1 MSVLN
6 LNANSIY
13 DRVIRIG
20 YEGENIVT
28 QIDFNL
34 RMWIDEYGLGGAVL
48 LVLRHGDT
56 EAYPVPLVIEDG
68 IASWVITKTDTA
80 KVGRGAIQLKYVVGE
95 KVKKSPIFDVS
106 CLNAL
111 DDSDT
116 VPDPYDSWLAT
127 LTDLSTLV
135 TAKVAESLVNADIAQ
150 MAANISAQAASTK
163 ASEAST
169 SAQTATTKASEAT
182 ASAQSAASSAQTA
195 TDKATLAS
203 QKAAAASESASI
215 ADEAKTTAINNA
227 QLSVTKA
234 DEARNSATAAAN
246 SATSAQEYD
255 ESAQQSAVN
264 AQTSATNAAA
274 SEAQAQHYAE
284 NASAYLMTDTEATNL
299 FGIAKGVV

>member
-34 RMWIDEYGLGGAVL
+34 NMWIDEYGLGGVVL

-56 EAYPVPLVIEDG
+56 HAYPVPLVIDDG

-80 KVGRGAIQLKYVVGE
+80 KVGRGVIQLKYVVGE

-135 TAKVAESLVNADIAQ
+135 TANVAESLVNADIAQ
-150 MAANISAQAASTK
+150 MAANISAQAAS
-163 ASEAST
+163 
-169 SAQTATTKASEAT
+169 
-182 ASAQSAASSAQTA
+182 QSAKSADAAQ
-195 TDKATLAS
+195 KSELNTL
-203 QKAAAASESASI
+203 E
-215 ADEAKTTAINNA
+215 
-227 QLSVTKA
+227 
-234 DEARNSATAAAN
+234 
-246 SATSAQEYD
+246 SAQE
-255 ESAQQSAVN
+255 SK
-264 AQTSATNAAA
+264 
-274 SEAQAQHYAE
+274 SEADKSKIYAEQAQGALGGMTFVGFSMN
-284 NASAYLMTDTEATNL
+284 NAGHVLITNSDRL
-299 FGIAKGVV
+299 GTTSFELTQEGHMEVTY

>member
-13 DRVIRIG
+13 NRTIRIG

-34 RMWIDEYGLGGAVL
+34 AMWIEEYGLGGAVL

-56 EAYPVPLVIEDG
+56 DAYPVPLVIEEDG
-68 IASWVITKTDTA
+68 TASWVITATDTA

-95 KVKKSPIFDVS
+95 KIKKSPIFDVS
-106 CLNAL
+106 CLGAL

-150 MAANISAQAASTK
+150 MAANISAQAAS
-163 ASEAST
+163 
-169 SAQTATTKASEAT
+169 
-182 ASAQSAASSAQTA
+182 QSAKSA
-195 TDKATLAS
+195 D
-203 QKAAAASESASI
+203 AAEKSEL
-215 ADEAKTTAINNA
+215 NA
-227 QLSVTKA
+227 L
-234 DEARNSATAAAN
+234 
-246 SATSAQEYD
+246 
-255 ESAQQSAVN
+255 ESAQASKSEADKSKIYAEQ
-264 AQTSATNAAA
+264 AQGALGGMTFVGFSMTNAG
-274 SEAQAQHYAE
+274 HV
-284 NASAYLMTDTEATNL
+284 LITNSDRL
-299 FGIAKGVV
+299 GTTSFELTQEGHMEVTY

>member
-34 RMWIDEYGLGGAVL
+34 NMWIDEYGLGGVVL

-56 EAYPVPLVIEDG
+56 HAYPVPLVIDDG

-80 KVGRGAIQLKYVVGE
+80 KVGRGVIQLKYVVGE

-135 TAKVAESLVNADIAQ
+135 TANVAESLVNADIAQ
-150 MAANISAQAASTK
+150 MAANISAQAAS
-163 ASEAST
+163 
-169 SAQTATTKASEAT
+169 
-182 ASAQSAASSAQTA
+182 QSAKSADAAQ
-195 TDKATLAS
+195 KSELNTL
-203 QKAAAASESASI
+203 E
-215 ADEAKTTAINNA
+215 
-227 QLSVTKA
+227 
-234 DEARNSATAAAN
+234 
-246 SATSAQEYD
+246 SAQE
-255 ESAQQSAVN
+255 SKL
-264 AQTSATNAAA
+264 
-274 SEAQAQHYAE
+274 EADKSKIYAEQAQGALGGMTFVGFSMN
-284 NASAYLMTDTEATNL
+284 NAGHVLVTNSDRL
-299 FGIAKGVV
+299 GTTSFELTKKGHMEVTY